1 MELQNKLDKESEEKD
16 SLIETVLHQEA
27 LINGTRDL
35 IWSVDN
41 QLRIITANHSFAA
54 RIETITGI
62 TPRPGD
68 NVLIEAF
75 GKEQLSKWSS
85 YYARAL
91 KGEQFTI
98 KEQAYNPLKKG
109 MEYSLISLSPMITN
123 NGDVFGVACYSKD
136 ITPDTLN
143 LMALESTRARLE
155 KILDSSMDMIC
166 SIDENDRIVNINA
179 ACEKILGYKPGEMIG
194 NRLFDYIY
202 PEDLEKNKT
211 MAASV
216 MAGNEVTDNENRY
229 VRKDGSLVP
238 LMWSARWDPK
248 DRLRYGIARDATE
261 RKKSE
266 EALIESEKKYRYLFD
281 KNPLPVLMWDFETLQ
296 ILDCNEEA
304 IKKYGYSRKEL
315 QQMTIRELRPPED
328 IPLLQEAVKDQG
340 SYGEIH
346 KKNWRHSKKNG
357 EIMYM
362 DITGHLMNFNGRRVS
377 LTLAKDVTESRYY
390 HEMDR
395 LERSVLELNAR
406 NDKSLTEIIGIYLSG
421 IEKLHSGLICS
432 MQKVKNGKLHNLS
445 APSLPQDYL
454 ELIEGVSIGDNVGSC
469 GTAAYLKQKVIVTD
483 IATDRRW
490 ADYKEIAER
499 YGFTTCWSFPIL
511 DCEGNVMATFACYYR
526 EKKSPSEA
534 EEHTIERAA
543 NIMQVILENHRREK
557 ALSTSNERFEFAT
570 KATSDIIWDW
580 NLETNEVYY
589 SDNMR
594 HLFGHRSGY
603 NSDNLPFY
611 FENVHPDDRER
622 VVLYPQQVKFGSMV
636 NWSQEYR
643 FRKADG
649 EYAFVLDKGIVIR
662 DENGVGVRMIG
673 AMQDVT
679 LMKQHELR
687 VMEQNERLTEI
698 AQINAHEIRRPVAT
712 ILGLMQLINKNTIGN
727 EANRELVDYLE
738 AATNELDGVIK
749 RIIDKTVS

>member
-1 MELQNKLDKESEEKD
+1 MELQSKLGKEPEEKD
-16 SLIETVLHQEA
+16 NLIETILHQEA
-27 LINGTRDL
+27 LINGTQDL
-35 IWSVDN
+35 IWSVDK
-41 QLRIITANHSFAA
+41 QLRIITANHSFAV

-62 TPRPGD
+62 TLLPGD
-68 NVLIEAF
+68 SILIDAF
-75 GKEQLSKWSS
+75 GEEQLSKWRS
-85 YYARAL
+85 YYAKAL
-91 KGEQFTI
+91 KGEHFTVR
-98 KEQAYNPLKKG
+98 EQAYNPAKKG
-109 MEYSLISLSPMITN
+109 MEYSLISLSPMFSQEKEL
-123 NGDVFGVACYSKD
+123 FGVACYSKD

-143 LMALESTRARLE
+143 LTALESTRARLE

-166 SIDENDRIVNINA
+166 TIDENNSIVNISA
-179 ACEKILGYKPGEMIG
+179 ACEKILGYKPEEMIG
-194 NRLFDYIY
+194 TKLFDYVY
-202 PEDLEKNKT
+202 PEDLKKT
-211 MAASV
+211 EGMAASV
-216 MAGNEVTDNENRY
+216 MAGNDVTDNENRY

-281 KNPLPVLMWDFETLQ
+281 KNPLPVLMWDFETLK

-304 IKKYGYSRKEL
+304 IKKYGYSREEFR
-315 QQMTIRELRPPED
+315 QMDILALRPPED
-328 IPLLQEAVKDQG
+328 IPLLKEAVKDQA

-346 KKNWRHSKKNG
+346 KKNWRHKNKNG

-377 LTLAKDVTESRYY
+377 LTLVNDVTESRYY

-406 NDKSLTEIIGIYLSG
+406 NDKSLAEIISVYLSG
-421 IEKLHSGLICS
+421 IENLHTGLICS
-432 MQKVKNGKLHNLS
+432 MQKVRDGRLFNLA
-445 APSLPQDYL
+445 APSLPPDYL
-454 ELIEGVSIGDNVGSC
+454 ALIEGINIGDNIGSC
-469 GTAAYLKQKVIVTD
+469 GTAAYLKQKVMVTD

-490 ADYKEIAER
+490 ADYKEIAAQ
-499 YGFTTCWSFPIL
+499 YNFATCWSFPIL
-511 DCEGNVMATFACYYR
+511 DCEGNVMATFACYYH
-526 EKKSPSEA
+526 EKKASSPA

-557 ALSTSNERFEFAT
+557 ALSTSNERFEYAT

-589 SDNMR
+589 SDNMH

-611 FENVHPDDRER
+611 FENVHPEDRER
-622 VVLYPQQVKFGSMV
+622 VILYPQQVKFGNMV

-673 AMQDVT
+673 AMQDIT

-687 VMEQNERLTEI
+687 VMEQNERLVEI

-712 ILGLMQLINKNTIGN
+712 ILGLMQLINKNAIGN
-727 EANRELVDYLE
+727 EATRELVDYLE